1 MFVTNERLNWRD
13 AAIRKI
19 LSGRGGHGGGGNGGD
34 VEMHNPQDN
43 IEGL

>member
-19 LSGRGGHGGGGNGGD
+19 LSGRGGHGGGGGD
-34 VEMHNPQDN
+34 VEMQNSQDS